1 MITDGISSVNPAIIT
16 DLAKLIT
23 VKDLSNQQA
32 LALDHLSKWNG
43 DNSATNTEAAIF
55 HRWIYY
61 FLKNTFED
69 ELGEELF
76 KDFLST
82 HFHKRLIAPMAAK
95 ANSVWWDNR
104 LTQDTVET
112 KKEIV
117 QTSYIHA
124 FESLEKDLGSDI
136 SKWTWDKVHTL
147 EHGHPIGQ
155 IATLRSFFNVG
166 PFPVSGTR
174 EVINNMAFPYNGESE
189 FKVSAGPSTRRV
201 IDFSD
206 VENSMSILP
215 TGQSGNPFSKY
226 YEDQAKM
233 FVNGEFR
240 KMLLN
245 PQEIKETAASVL
257 IFKASN

>member
-1 MITDGISSVNPAIIT
+1 
-16 DLAKLIT
+16 
-23 VKDLSNQQA
+23 
-32 LALDHLSKWNG
+32 
-43 DNSATNTEAAIF
+43 
-55 HRWIYY
+55 
-61 FLKNTFED
+61 
-69 ELGEELF
+69 
-76 KDFLST
+76 
-82 HFHKRLIAPMAAK
+82 MAAK

-104 LTQDTVET
+104 QTQDTVET

-117 QTSYIHA
+117 QTSFILA

-166 PFPVSGTR
+166 PFPVPGTR

-189 FKVSAGPSTRRV
+189 FKVTAGPSTRRV

-245 PQEIKETAASVL
+245 PQEIKETAASV
-257 IFKASN
+257 ITFKAAN